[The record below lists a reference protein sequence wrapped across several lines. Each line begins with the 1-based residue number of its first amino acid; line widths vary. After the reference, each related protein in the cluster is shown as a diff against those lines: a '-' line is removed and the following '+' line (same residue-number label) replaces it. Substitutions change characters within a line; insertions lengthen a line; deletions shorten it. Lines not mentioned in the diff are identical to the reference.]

1 VTRRLV
7 LFGLLVCAAAVAAL
21 VVPLGV
27 SARDTVRAAAI
38 DEAQARAQETAVL
51 LSGSG
56 VGAVDALLPG
66 APAGDGTLSVVLPD
80 GSVLG
85 PDPGPGLD
93 PAFGAART
101 GRAVTVE
108 NGDGVLAASPATG
121 PDGTSVV
128 LVGLGAA
135 DLRTGLG
142 PSLTALALAGGVLL
156 AAAAVT
162 AVVLARR
169 TAAPLTEMAGV
180 AHEMADGD
188 LEVRAATSGVT
199 EVAEVGVALNRLAG
213 RVQELLAAERRSS
226 ADLAHRLRTPLTA
239 LAVDLDA
246 VQDGEVRARLRD
258 DLDAVQVSVD
268 EIITSRRRP
277 EREGLRAV
285 SDAVEVV
292 AARTAFWAVLA
303 EDQQRPLQVR
313 LAAGPLWVRLPR
325 EDLEAAIDVVLQ
337 NVFVHTTEGTGMTVE
352 VVSGTQG
359 GAVISVEDAGPG
371 WSSASATRPGS
382 TGLGLDIAARAAEAS
397 GGELRRETAMGGG
410 AKVRLALGPPSD

>member
-7 LFGLLVCAAAVAAL
+7 LFGLLVCAAAVVAL

-27 SARDTVRAAAI
+27 AARDTVRAGAI
-38 DEAQARAQETAVL
+38 DGAQARAQETAVL

-56 VGAVDALLPG
+56 VEAVEALLPG
-66 APAGDGTLSVVLPD
+66 APSGLGTLSVVLPN
-80 GSVLG
+80 GSVRG

-93 PAFGAART
+93 PAVGAART

-108 NGDGVLAASPATG
+108 NGGGVIAASPAAG

-128 LVGLGAA
+128 LVGLDAA
-135 DLRTGLG
+135 DLTVGLG
-142 PSLTALALAGGVLL
+142 PSLTTLAVAGGVLL
-156 AAAAVT
+156 GAAAVT
-162 AVVLARR
+162 AVMLARR
-169 TAAPLTEMAGV
+169 TAAPLTDIAGV

-188 LEVRAATSGVT
+188 LDVRATTSGVP

-213 RVQELLAAERRSS
+213 RVQELLATERRSS

-246 VQDGEVRARLRD
+246 VDDGQVRARLRD
-258 DLDAVQVSVD
+258 DLGAVQASVD
-268 EIITSRRRP
+268 AIISSHRRP

-303 EDQQRPLQVR
+303 EDQRRSLDLR
-313 LAAGPLWVRLPR
+313 LAPGPMLVRLPR
-325 EDLEAAIDVVLQ
+325 ADVEAAVDIVLQ
-337 NVFVHTTEGTGMTVE
+337 NVFVHTPEGTAMTIE
-352 VVSGTQG
+352 VSPRPGG
-359 GAVISVEDAGPG
+359 GALVAVEDTGPG
-371 WSSASATRPGS
+371 WSPALTSRPGS
-382 TGLGLDIAARAAEAS
+382 TGLGLDIAARTAQAS
-397 GGELRRETAMGGG
+397 GGGLRRETPAGGG
-410 AKVRLALGPPSD
+410 ARVVLDLGPPAD